1 MQSAHSAIETFFN
14 CPGCGIK
21 ATNRGNMARHI
32 REVHPESATRLMRT
46 LMNMDPKETAE
57 VPRELKRP
65 FESTPKQKAEKP
77 KIKKTKTLQ
86 SEEEPRRNNSAKKT
100 KIDLTEQDKAILQE
114 FLVLDEDLLKT
125 ESTKKP
131 DKKATGGKIQTI
143 DKSCQTEPMALTL
156 EEILAYCD
164 AVLYRKPD
172 CPTMKAPKVTPDS
185 ITIAELM
192 NQRQTQQSPAPESQD
207 GQETSRDTNIAI
219 DEPKPSTSH
228 ELCDLYL
235 SSDSDTD
242 EEDDIWKN
250 I

>member
-32 REVHPESATRLMRT
+32 REVHPESATRLMKT
-46 LMNMDPKETAE
+46 LMMMDPKETAE

-77 KIKKTKTLQ
+77 KTKKTKTPP
-86 SEEEPRRNNSAKKT
+86 SEEESRLNKSAKKT

-114 FLVLDEDLLKT
+114 FLIFDEDPLKT
-125 ESTKKP
+125 EPPEKP
-131 DKKATGGKIQTI
+131 HKKATGKIQTD

-172 CPTMKAPKVTPDS
+172 CPTIKAPKVIPDS
-185 ITIAELM
+185 MTIANLM
-192 NQRQTQQSPAPESQD
+192 KQRQTHQSPAPDTQD
-207 GQETSRDTNIAI
+207 GQEISRDSTSAT
-219 DEPKPSTSH
+219 DEPKPSTSY

-242 EEDDIWKN
+242 EEDDIWQN